1 LEIPGRFRKLFL
13 AHVVIAFLN
22 ARARFLQRYLRR
34 LDRRASSRERAA
46 GHSRAF
52 GSLQSLF
59 GAIERRR
66 DLAEP
71 ALRRTAKNRLL
82 GGCFLGRSL
91 GPIAAVQRIVQRE
104 PIVALRDRLL
114 RALQRLDGG
123 VVLLGG
129 VAIGTRGPCGI
140 DRALGLIHLSR
151 WRRGATRGE
160 KRRAEKRETHE
171 RNTTRHLFEYSLC
184 TEVRRCSPEG
194 EPRRDFAKGLRRRAR
209 RQPDAMKTLSVNDR
223 PREKLF
229 RLGAAG
235 LGDNE
240 LVAIV
245 VGSGSRRANA
255 LALANDILET
265 TSGLH
270 GMPRTSVDE
279 LRRIDG
285 MGAAKAAQ
293 VLAAVELGRRT
304 LLRCPPARLQFVNP
318 RDAAAF
324 LLPQFGSRPVEQF
337 GLMMLDTKHR
347 LIRTSIVSVGTLD
360 SSPAHPR
367 EIFREAAS
375 ACAAAI
381 VLFHNHPSGDPLPSR
396 DDVELTRRLVQAGE
410 IMGIDV
416 IDHVILADTRYFSFR
431 EAGKL

>member
-1 LEIPGRFRKLFL
+1 MK
-13 AHVVIAFLN
+13 
-22 ARARFLQRYLRR
+22 
-34 LDRRASSRERAA
+34 
-46 GHSRAF
+46 
-52 GSLQSLF
+52 
-59 GAIERRR
+59 
-66 DLAEP
+66 
-71 ALRRTAKNRLL
+71 AL
-82 GGCFLGRSL
+82 S
-91 GPIAAVQRIVQRE
+91 IQ
-104 PIVALRDRLL
+104 
-114 RALQRLDGG
+114 
-123 VVLLGG
+123 
-129 VAIGTRGPCGI
+129 
-140 DRALGLIHLSR
+140 
-151 WRRGATRGE
+151 
-160 KRRAEKRETHE
+160 
-171 RNTTRHLFEYSLC
+171 
-184 TEVRRCSPEG
+184 
-194 EPRRDFAKGLRRRAR
+194 
-209 RQPDAMKTLSVNDR
+209 DR

-229 RLGAAG
+229 RLGATS

-245 VGSGSRRANA
+245 VGSGSRRVNA
-255 LALANDILET
+255 LGLANDILKT
-265 TSGLH
+265 TGGLH

-279 LRRIDG
+279 LRRLDG
-285 MGAAKAAQ
+285 MGTAKAAQ

-318 RDAAAF
+318 RDAAAY

-347 LIRTSIVSVGTLD
+347 LIRASVVSVGTLD

-396 DDVELTRRLVQAGE
+396 DDIELTRRLVQAGE